1 MNILTVEQVKKS
13 YGLRVLF
20 DGVTFAIDSGQ
31 KLGLIGLNGAGK
43 TTLLKIIA
51 GLSDMDSGSLWFN
64 PKARIHY
71 LPQEPQFVP
80 GHTVL
85 ESVLDGNLP
94 VMKLLQQYE
103 DAVQKGDD
111 RAVVSLSAEMD
122 REQAWE
128 LEAKAK
134 IILGKLGISDLTKSV
149 DDLSGGQR
157 KRLGLAR
164 ALIMPCDL
172 LIMDEPTNHLDEQT
186 ILWLEEYLRDSKS
199 AILLS
204 THDRYFSIRSS
215 IR

>member
-103 DAVQKGDD
+103 DAVQKRG
-111 RAVVSLSAEMD
+111 
-122 REQAWE
+122 
-128 LEAKAK
+128 
-134 IILGKLGISDLTKSV
+134 
-149 DDLSGGQR
+149 
-157 KRLGLAR
+157 
-164 ALIMPCDL
+164 
-172 LIMDEPTNHLDEQT
+172 
-186 ILWLEEYLRDSKS
+186 
-199 AILLS
+199 
-204 THDRYFSIRSS
+204 
-215 IR
+215 

>member
-1 MNILTVEQVKKS
+1 
-13 YGLRVLF
+13 
-20 DGVTFAIDSGQ
+20 
-31 KLGLIGLNGAGK
+31 
-43 TTLLKIIA
+43 
-51 GLSDMDSGSLWFN
+51 MDSGSLWFN

-128 LEAKAK
+128 LERKPKSSWANW
-134 IILGKLGISDLTKSV
+134 GFLT
-149 DDLSGGQR
+149 
-157 KRLGLAR
+157 
-164 ALIMPCDL
+164 
-172 LIMDEPTNHLDEQT
+172 
-186 ILWLEEYLRDSKS
+186 LRNPSMTCPAAS
-199 AILLS
+199 ANVWAWPGP
-204 THDRYFSIRSS
+204 
-215 IR
+215 

>member
-1 MNILTVEQVKKS
+1 MFIQTKDLVKS
-13 YGLRVLF
+13 YKERNAV
-20 DGVTFAIDSGQ
+20 DGVSIRVDQGEIVGL
-31 KLGLIGLNGAGK
+31 LGPNGAGK

-51 GLSDMDSGSLWFN
+51 GLADMDSGTLWFN

-71 LPQEPQFVP
+71 LPQEPQFVS
-80 GHTVL
+80 GHSVL

-111 RAVVSLSAEMD
+111 RAVVALSAEMD

-134 IILGKLGISDLTKSV
+134 IILGKLGISDLSKSV

-172 LIMDEPTNHLDEQT
+172 SSWTNRRMIGHYGGIQRDILIRKHP
-186 ILWLEEYLRDSKS
+186 ILQNLYMTRVQKVIW
-199 AILLS
+199 
-204 THDRYFSIRSS
+204 
-215 IR
+215 